1 MTKATMPEG
10 AYLEGAAA
18 LLKLLADPT
27 RLKILSALR
36 SGELRVNELALA
48 VGLSESAVSHQL
60 RLLRTGRLVTYRK
73 VGRTANYRLLD
84 EHVTT
89 LLETALAHAREL

>member
-27 RLKILSALR
+27 RLISALR

-73 VGRTANYRLLD
+73 VGRTVNYRLLD